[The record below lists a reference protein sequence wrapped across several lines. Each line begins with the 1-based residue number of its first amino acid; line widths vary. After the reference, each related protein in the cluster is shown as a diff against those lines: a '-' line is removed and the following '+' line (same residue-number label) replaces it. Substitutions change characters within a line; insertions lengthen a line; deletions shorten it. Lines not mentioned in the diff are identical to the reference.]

1 MKYFIVNKIENVRE
15 KLTFTEVGYIT
26 DMNDCLAINNKYEST
41 LGQWFIN
48 NNEGLTDG
56 SVTISDFYD
65 ATPYVHNAKDEISSI
80 EESDLVEITDIKTL

>member
-56 SVTISDFYD
+56 SVTISDFFD
-65 ATPYVHNAKDEISSI
+65 VTPYVHNAKDEISSI

>member
-26 DMNDCLAINNKYEST
+26 DINDCFAINDKYEST
-41 LGQWFIN
+41 LGQWFTENI
-48 NNEGLTDG
+48 EGLSSG
-56 SVTISDFYD
+56 SVTISDFFD
-65 ATPYVHNAKDEISSI
+65 VTPYVHNAKDEISSI